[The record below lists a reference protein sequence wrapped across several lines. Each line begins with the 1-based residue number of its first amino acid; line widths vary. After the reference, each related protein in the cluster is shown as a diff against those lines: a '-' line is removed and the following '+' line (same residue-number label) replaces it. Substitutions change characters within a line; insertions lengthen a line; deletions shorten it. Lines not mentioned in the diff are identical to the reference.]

1 MSSRETGVSLPH
13 SQSSPSGM
21 DCVSSSPE
29 PKRVGRMMSVEIHF
43 LDDSVNMF
51 QIQYKT
57 LGHILFEQVCRMLN
71 LLEVDYFGLQYSDN
85 TGTKYWLDYE
95 KPMCRQLGLTM
106 VNPSLYFCVK
116 FYTPDPAQLEEE
128 YTRYLFTLQLKKDL
142 AQGILQCNDNTAALM
157 ASYIVQAECGDYVSE
172 DYPDHTYLSSFK
184 FVPHQDAE
192 FQKKIMENHKKHVGQ
207 SPAEADLNLLE
218 TARRC
223 ELYGIKMTSAKDH
236 EGVPLNLAV
245 AHMGVLVF
253 QNFTKINTFSWAKIR
268 KLSFKRK
275 RFLIKLHP
283 EGYGYYKDTVE
294 FFFEGRN
301 ECKNFWKK
309 CIENHAFFRCAEVRK
324 TSRQKTR
331 LFSRGSSFRYSGR
344 TQKQMVEYVRENY
357 VKRQT
362 FQRSTSLRIPS
373 TSHRGVGTVGTS
385 ISAQPLLPVSNS
397 QSCGSVILTR
407 EENTSPSP
415 SPKLTSA
422 SQPSSPRL
430 SQEPVRVVANGSI
443 CTDGQKTSDRRDLPP
458 AFESPPPYQSPSK
471 ENSSP
476 SGHQKSSTGP
486 SETASLS
493 IRCLSSDDD
502 ASRSPTSPLRSLAE
516 DRQATSS
523 KSDTKSEICRRRLPT
538 DRAYFIAKEMV
549 MTERTYKKDLELIN
563 VWFREEVSKEENMPT
578 DILAVLF
585 SLIDPLYEFH
595 CSLLRDLEQ
604 RLVAWEGRT
613 NIHTN
618 IQGVGDILLQRIEI
632 TEFYDRYVEKLPVI
646 LEILHSAYYYN
657 QRFEKI
663 YCEFEMLRVC
673 YLPLMSFFLR
683 PLYRLLHYCF
693 LLERLINHYADNHQ
707 DYKNCK
713 TVLLKM
719 KQVTSAH
726 IPTVTL
732 VENYVKLMELQRD
745 LVGIDNIVHSSR
757 EFIREGCLQKL
768 SRKGYQQRMFFLF
781 SDMLLYTSRAAT
793 PQLQFKVHGQLLLQ
807 GVMVEETEPRM
818 GVNHC
823 FTIYGGNRA
832 LMVAANSESEKKKWL
847 DDLTAAIQ
855 RVQVQRDVSKIMYS
869 SLHSCNSSDELAD
882 KTDGSYL
889 VHEHATSNSSSEKQ
903 VQHRSNTTVHVCWHR
918 NTSVG
923 KEDYK
928 RALTQYLSGYLL
940 RKFKNSSGWQKL
952 WVVFTNFSL
961 FFYKSYQDDYPLAS
975 LPLLGYNISIPTEQ
989 DNINRDFVFK
999 LQFKNHVYFFRAE
1012 SEYTFERWMNIIK
1025 GATN

>member
-71 LLEVDYFGLQYSDN
+71 LLEVDYFGLQYSDAS
-85 TGTKYWLDYE
+85 GTKTSSQSKSQAKHPFLDPTSPYIQVLNPLADQSGAE
-95 KPMCRQLGLTM
+95 LSFVSGPLQLISCLNLSRMTRQ
-106 VNPSLYFCVK
+106 PSLSRPCASTFYFVTCWQTIMEQRAVIK
-116 FYTPDPAQLEEE
+116 FYTKLGTSATETFKMMQKMYGSVCLSRSKTFEWHKRFLEGRQSLEDDKCVGRPITVQTADSIQKLQE
-128 YTRYLFTLQLKKDL
+128 FVSNDCNATLRMMEQALNINKETIREIIKEDFGKTKVCAKFVPHTLTQDQKLMRLEHSREIVRAANNSSTFLKSIVTGDETWYLFTLQLKKDL

-357 VKRQT
+357 VKRQN

-443 CTDGQKTSDRRDLPP
+443 CTEGQKTPDRRDLPP

-493 IRCLSSDDD
+493 IRGLSSDDD
-502 ASRSPTSPLRSLAE
+502 ASRSPTSPLRSLVE
-516 DRQATSS
+516 DRQVTS
-523 KSDTKSEICRRRLPT
+523 KSDGNSDICRRRLPT

-613 NIHTN
+613 NSHSN

-632 TEFYDRYVEKLPVI
+632 TE
-646 LEILHSAYYYN
+646 
-657 QRFEKI
+657 
-663 YCEFEMLRVC
+663 
-673 YLPLMSFFLR
+673 
-683 PLYRLLHYCF
+683 
-693 LLERLINHYADNHQ
+693 
-707 DYKNCK
+707 
-713 TVLLKM
+713 
-719 KQVTSAH
+719 
-726 IPTVTL
+726 
-732 VENYVKLMELQRD
+732 ENYVKLMELQRD
-745 LVGIDNIVHSSR
+745 LIGIDNIVHSNR

-832 LMVAANSESEKKKWL
+832 LMVAANSEVEKKKWL
-847 DDLTAAIQ
+847 DDLSAAIQ
-855 RVQVQRDVSKIMYS
+855 RVQVQRDISKIMYS
-869 SLHSCNSSDELAD
+869 SLHSCSKLLLFKIFTTA
-882 KTDGSYL
+882 KTGCL
-889 VHEHATSNSSSEKQ
+889 K
-903 VQHRSNTTVHVCWHR
+903 
-918 NTSVG
+918 
-923 KEDYK
+923 
-928 RALTQYLSGYLL
+928 
-940 RKFKNSSGWQKL
+940 
-952 WVVFTNFSL
+952 
-961 FFYKSYQDDYPLAS
+961 
-975 LPLLGYNISIPTEQ
+975 
-989 DNINRDFVFK
+989 
-999 LQFKNHVYFFRAE
+999 
-1012 SEYTFERWMNIIK
+1012 
-1025 GATN
+1025 